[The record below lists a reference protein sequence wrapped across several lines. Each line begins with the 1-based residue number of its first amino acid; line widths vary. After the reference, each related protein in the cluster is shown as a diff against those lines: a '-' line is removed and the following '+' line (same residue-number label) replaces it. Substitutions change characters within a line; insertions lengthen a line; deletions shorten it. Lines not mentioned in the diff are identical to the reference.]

1 MADRTYK
8 VTEVYGTS
16 SDGLEQAIRN
26 GIKRAS
32 ETVRHLAWFEVTEIR
47 GFLGER
53 PPGDVDYF
61 QVGLKIGFRL
71 EDE

>member
-8 VTEVYGTS
+8 VTEVFGTS
-16 SDGLEQAIRN
+16 TEGLEQAIRN
-26 GIKRAS
+26 GIKRAN

-47 GFLGER
+47 GFLGEK
-53 PPGDVDYF
+53 PAGDVDYF
-61 QVGLKIGFRL
+61 QVGMKIGFRL

>member
-71 EDE
+71 DDE

>member
-1 MADRTYK
+1 MADRTYN
-8 VTEVYGTS
+8 VTEVYGKS
-16 SDGLEQAIRN
+16 SDGIEQAIRN

>member
-1 MADRTYK
+1 MSDRTYK
-8 VTEVYGTS
+8 VTEVFGTS
-16 SDGLEQAIRN
+16 NDGLEQAIRN

-47 GFLGER
+47 GFLGEK

>member
-8 VTEVYGTS
+8 VTEVFGTS
-16 SDGLEQAIRN
+16 EDGLEQAIRN

-47 GFLGER
+47 GYLGEK
-53 PPGDVDYF
+53 PAGDVDYF